1 MTSKGRQR
9 RHKASLFINLFFIL
23 FSLFIST
30 AFMQCAKVSPEQQA
44 ALAAE
49 GYYRHLIAGE
59 YEQFLQG
66 RAGADSLPD
75 DYREQL
81 LTAYRQFV
89 AQQQDNHNGIT
100 AVAVSNVRTDSLSD
114 YTSVF
119 LLLSYGDSTQE
130 EIIVPMIDTGE
141 GHWRMR

>member
-1 MTSKGRQR
+1 M
-9 RHKASLFINLFFIL
+9 
-23 FSLFIST
+23 ST
-30 AFMQCAKVSPEQQA
+30 QCAKLSPEQQA
-44 ALAAE
+44 AMAAE

-59 YEQFLQG
+59 YDHFLQG
-66 RAGADSLPD
+66 KVGADSLPA

-89 AQQQDNHNGIT
+89 AQQQERHNGIT
-100 AVAVSNVRTDSLSD
+100 AVAVSTVSRDSLTD

-130 EIIVPMIDTGE
+130 KVIVPMIDTGN
-141 GHWRMR
+141 GQWRMR